1 MLRYAFTMKL
11 RPGAYPKYKQMHDE
25 IWPELVEVIESAGC
39 VTMSIF
45 ESGPERLFLYSE
57 VTDEGAWDKIRSS
70 EVHQRW
76 GEALRDCFVLND
88 KGEPDLGEWNEMF
101 TLGRAARDG

>member
-11 RPGAYPKYKQMHDE
+11 RPGAYAKYKQMHDE
-25 IWPELVEVIESAGC
+25 IWPELAETIESAGC

-45 ESGPERLFLYSE
+45 ESGPEHLFLYSE
-57 VTDEGAWDKIRSS
+57 VTDEETWDKIRSS

-101 TLGRAARDG
+101 TLGRAARDE